1 VVSCGIWQTGKIC
14 RGKLWSLL
22 FTLKAHSQTTIR
34 VDRKDQGDRV
44 AGALGAHWV
53 WVGESFFLNF
63 QLKIQGFMHFY
74 CRKTYSCDQKLG
86 LGGLIDTL
94 GAEDVKLV
102 WRG

>member
-1 VVSCGIWQTGKIC
+1 
-14 RGKLWSLL
+14 
-22 FTLKAHSQTTIR
+22 
-34 VDRKDQGDRV
+34 
-44 AGALGAHWV
+44 
-53 WVGESFFLNF
+53 
-63 QLKIQGFMHFY
+63 MHFY